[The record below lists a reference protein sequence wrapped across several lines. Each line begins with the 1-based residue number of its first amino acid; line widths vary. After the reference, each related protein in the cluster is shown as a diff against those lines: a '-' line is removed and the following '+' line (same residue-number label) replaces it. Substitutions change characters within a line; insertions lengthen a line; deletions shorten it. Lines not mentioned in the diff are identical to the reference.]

1 MNNRRAKPDW
11 WQRHPSEQPLRPA
24 LCWPLCIGA
33 LVRGARRSVAPPS
46 PVLRPRAGK
55 MNSHTKH
62 IEILYGKYVIQN
74 LCFVWLPAPRSRA
87 RCCLACRVPV
97 RRALARPA
105 RRAPRP
111 PGGWRARARS
121 PLRWV
126 GFRLAGVAAS
136 PPRASRGGS
145 TPPPSCQ
152 GQDKRACGAALT
164 CRWLR
169 AECKQG
175 QIAGGASPPKSMG
188 GAKNDR
194 RCENPRNLRRMP
206 LF

>member
-1 MNNRRAKPDW
+1 MNNRRAQPDW

-24 LCWPLCIGA
+24 LCWPLCSGA

-111 PGGWRARARS
+111 LGGWRARARS
-121 PLRWV
+121 PLRW
-126 GFRLAGVAAS
+126 GGIPARRRSRLAA
-136 PPRASRGGS
+136 PRFARG
-145 TPPPSCQ
+145 
-152 GQDKRACGAALT
+152 LT
-164 CRWLR
+164 LAPLARYALR
-169 AECKQG
+169 AG
-175 QIAGGASPPKSMG
+175 
-188 GAKNDR
+188 N
-194 RCENPRNLRRMP
+194 
-206 LF
+206 